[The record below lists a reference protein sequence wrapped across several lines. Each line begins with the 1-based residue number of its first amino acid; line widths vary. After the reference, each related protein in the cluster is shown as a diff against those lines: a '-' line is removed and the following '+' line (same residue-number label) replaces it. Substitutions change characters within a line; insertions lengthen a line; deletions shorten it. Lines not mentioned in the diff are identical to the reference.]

1 MKREFIGVNMESET
15 IALSGHQMVTGSFY
29 IEESN
34 GVEIID
40 SLDELPED
48 IRIFWFK

>member
-1 MKREFIGVNMESET
+1 MKREFVGVNMESET

-29 IEESN
+29 
-34 GVEIID
+34 VEDHGEIAIID